1 MIAAGIDAGTQSIK
15 VIVYD
20 SSSKEIIA
28 SHAEPLELIVGEG
41 GVREQKASWWTD
53 AVRKCF
59 LAIPADIRKRIGVIS
74 VSGQQHGFVPV
85 AADGS
90 VLYSVKLWCDT
101 STAPECYEIE
111 EKLGGRKALSERI
124 GNPILPGYTAS
135 KILWFRKN
143 HPDLYEK
150 MATVMLPHDYLN
162 FYLTGERVMERGD
175 ASGTGLMDIFTGTWD
190 KDAVAA
196 ISPDLIDKLPPIL
209 PEPGIIGKV
218 KSETASE
225 LGLSEDCSVA
235 SGGGDNMMSAIG
247 TGAVAD
253 GAVTMSLGTS
263 GTLFSSVSHAFH
275 DKENRLASFCSSH
288 GTWLPLL
295 CTMNCTVASEIMRG
309 FMGFDVKAFDGEAE
323 KAPIGSEGLM
333 MLPFFNGERI
343 PDLPDGKGVLFGM
356 TPDNVKAGNIARATL
371 EGVTFEFLLGLEAF
385 RENGIAV
392 DSITLTGGGSKSPF
406 WRQLVADMSGCPVR
420 VPVSSEAAALGSAL
434 QGLWLMKGGE
444 IADVV
449 SENIVF
455 DDSKSALPD
464 KGNHEKYMKLYEKW
478 HSLVDASVPMFS
490 V

>member
-20 SSSKEIIA
+20 ERSKSIVA
-28 SHAEPLELIVGEG
+28 SHAEPLELIVKDG
-41 GVREQKASWWTD
+41 GVREQKASWWID

-59 LAIPADIRKRIGVIS
+59 NAIPAEIRSEIEVIS

-85 AADGS
+85 AEDGS
-90 VLYSVKLWCDT
+90 VLYDVKLWCDT
-101 STAPECYEIE
+101 STAPECHEIE
-111 EKLGGRKALSERI
+111 EKMGGRKALAERI

-143 HPDLYEK
+143 HPDLYDRMK
-150 MATVMLPHDYLN
+150 TVMLPHDYLN
-162 FYLTGERVMERGD
+162 FYLTGKRVMERGD
-175 ASGTGLMDIFTGTWD
+175 ASGTGLMDIFKGTWD
-190 KDAVAA
+190 EDVVKA
-196 ISPDLIDKLPPIL
+196 ISPDLIGKLPEIL
-209 PEPGIIGKV
+209 PSPCIIGNV
-218 KSETASE
+218 SSETAGE
-225 LGLSEDCSVA
+225 LGIPGSVKVA

-247 TGAVAD
+247 TGAVTD

-275 DKENRLASFCSSH
+275 DSENRLASFCSSH

-309 FMGFDVKAFDGEAE
+309 FMGFDVREFDGRAE

-333 MLPFFNGERI
+333 MLPFFNGERV
-343 PDLPDGKGVLFGM
+343 PDLPEGKGILFGM
-356 TPDNVKAGNIARATL
+356 TPDNVKAENIARATL

-392 DSITLTGGGSKSPF
+392 DSIILTGGGSKSPF

-434 QGLWLMKGGE
+434 QGIWLMKGGE

-449 SENIVF
+449 SENIAF